1 MEGVMVKIKLLPIL
15 VGTFLLVGI
24 AGCGNNE
31 AQTVNTSKNDVGEET
46 GPPVTSEDD
55 FSQEARMMANDEKLI
70 EMLKSTGVIKEN
82 ATPGEIQKALVEY
95 LKEKAEGV
103 DQGAKSSEKYIEDL
117 KKQIQQD
124 LEKEGSKE

>member
-1 MEGVMVKIKLLPIL
+1 MKIKLLPIL
-15 VGTFLLVGI
+15 VGTLLLLGI

-31 AQTVNTSKNDVGEET
+31 AQTVNTSKGDVGEET
-46 GPPVTSEDD
+46 AVPATSEDE

-70 EMLKSTGVIKEN
+70 EMLKSTGVIKED
-82 ATPGEIQKALVEY
+82 ATPSEIQKALEEY
-95 LKEKAEGV
+95 LKEKAEGI

-124 LEKEGSKE
+124 LKKEGSSKE

>member
-1 MEGVMVKIKLLPIL
+1 MKIKLLPIL
-15 VGTFLLVGI
+15 LGTLLFVGL

-31 AQTVNTSKNDVGEET
+31 AQTVNTSKDDVGEET
-46 GPPVTSEDD
+46 TAPATSEGD

-70 EMLKSTGVIKEN
+70 EMLMSTGVIKEN
-82 ATPGEIQKALVEY
+82 ATPSEIQKALEEY
-95 LKEKAEGV
+95 LKEKAEGI
-103 DQGAKSSEKYIEDL
+103 DQGAKPSEKYIEDL